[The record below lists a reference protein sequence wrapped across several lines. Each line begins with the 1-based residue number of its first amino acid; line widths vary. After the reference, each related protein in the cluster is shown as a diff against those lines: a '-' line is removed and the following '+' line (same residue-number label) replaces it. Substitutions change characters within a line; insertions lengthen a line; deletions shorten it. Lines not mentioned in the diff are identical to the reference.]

1 MKLAQKSELTPQK
14 WSLNTKIY
22 EFLMK
27 RIGSSKNG
35 NIRAFFAKCRESSV
49 RAFRKKT
56 PLSVRRCG
64 GGGAKGGTEK
74 VRSFVTFF

>member
-1 MKLAQKSELTPQK
+1 MGGGAQPHSIAFGGVFFPNITEAILVDEISTTELTPQK

-35 NIRAFFAKCRESSV
+35 NIRVFFRQMSRVVST
-49 RAFRKKT
+49 RF
-56 PLSVRRCG
+56 
-64 GGGAKGGTEK
+64 
-74 VRSFVTFF
+74 

>member
-35 NIRAFFAKCRESSV
+35 NIRVFFSQMSRVVSM
-49 RAFRKKT
+49 RF
-56 PLSVRRCG
+56 
-64 GGGAKGGTEK
+64 
-74 VRSFVTFF
+74 

>member
-1 MKLAQKSELTPQK
+1 MMKLAQKSELTPQK

-35 NIRAFFAKCRESSV
+35 NIRVFFSPNVASRQY
-49 RAFRKKT
+49 T
-56 PLSVRRCG
+56 LL
-64 GGGAKGGTEK
+64 EK
-74 VRSFVTFF
+74 RPP